1 MRGARGYV
9 RLCAVA
15 CLSLSLV
22 ASPGAFAGARAPTW
36 TDFSCEA
43 RERDC
48 WTQVMDARRE
58 RDAAEEENAV
68 LRRKAV
74 AWERHWADEHDEGRL
89 SEAVGLV
96 VAFVAVALVAFF
108 SGVAVAE
115 VER

>member
-43 RERDC
+43 RERAC
-48 WTQVMDARRE
+48 WEAVADARR
-58 RDAAEEENAV
+58 
-68 LRRKAV
+68 KAT
-74 AWERHWADEHDEGRL
+74 AWERHWADEHDEVRL
-89 SEAVGLV
+89 SEAVGLA
-96 VAFVAVALVAFF
+96 VAIFAVALVAFF